1 MITGIVITIMLFY
14 LFKIRS
20 NYNLAFYLGLS
31 AFLLTGVEG
40 LIGKYVVTSHLEGN
54 IITIHLLIALII
66 ISLLV
71 ASYCLLSNKGQSNYS
86 SDQISI
92 VNWIFIFMII
102 GIILGTQVR
111 ENIENFI
118 PLSMMGPFK
127 YIHSFLGLGT
137 LMLTG
142 VLWNKVNN
150 SKDLIKAHKQIRW
163 LLNIFIIQVGLGY
176 FMVFGG
182 LPAYAKLFHMWLAS
196 ISIGIITFILID
208 IKLGKVK

>member
-1 MITGIVITIMLFY
+1 
-14 LFKIRS
+14 LFKIRID
-20 NYNLAFYLGLS
+20 YNLAFYLALG
-31 AFLLTGVEG
+31 AFLLTGIEG
-40 LIGKYVVTSHLEGN
+40 LIGKYVVASHLEGN

-71 ASYCLLSNKGQSNYS
+71 ASYCLLSNKGQSNYK
-86 SDQISI
+86 SDQVSI

-142 VLWNKVNN
+142 VLWNKVHDNDN
-150 SKDLIKAHKQIRW
+150 LIRTYKQIRW
-163 LLNIFIIQVGLGY
+163 LLNIFITQIVLGY

-182 LPAYAKLFHMWLAS
+182 LPAYAKLLHMWLAS
-196 ISIGIITFILID
+196 VGIGIITFILID
-208 IKLGKVK
+208 IKLGKVE